1 MRLAH
6 SRFPQLAILIASAAT
21 ASCGDGGTDPSRAAV
36 KLGFAV
42 APAGAPSGIPFQTQP
57 VIQLLGADG
66 RAVEEQGV
74 AVTAAVQGAP
84 LVGTATV
91 TTNGDGRALFSNLGI
106 GGTATARTIVFTSPN
121 LQPVSQEVTV
131 TAGPAARLA
140 AATPV
145 AQSAVVSSPVTARP
159 AVTATDLA
167 GNPVAGVAVTFAV
180 TAGGGT
186 LAGASQVTGGDGRA
200 TVESWTLGGAAG
212 PNTVSASAPGLEG
225 SPVSFSATALLLAPT
240 LFRANGGTSQSAPV
254 GAAVA
259 TPPSVIVTGVGGVP
273 VPEVPVTFTLT
284 EGGGQVTGAT
294 PVTDADGV
302 ATLGSWV
309 LGPGVNRLVAASP
322 GIAGSPVT
330 FTATGTES
338 GRMSAHDE
346 PAARAGLVSTVVVP
360 APAVRVTTPAGL
372 PLAGVSVT
380 FTVASGGGSV
390 TGPTRVTNG
399 SGIATVGSWQLG
411 AAVGPNALTAS
422 AGPGYTGSPVTF
434 TALAV
439 AQLPDQIT
447 ISAGNGQ
454 TATVGT
460 PVPVRPAVRITAA
473 GAPVAGYPI
482 SFHTSDG
489 TVTGGDVSTGADGIA
504 TVGSWVL
511 GQSPGPQE
519 LRVTTAFGSVTFTAT
534 ARAGIPSI
542 FAATSPGLIADGV
555 VGREPETLPAVQVAD
570 QFGNPLA
577 GIEVRFAVAQGGG
590 SVNTAPR
597 LTDAAGIT
605 RPSGWRLGTTVG
617 LNTLTATVTG
627 LPPVTLHAEA
637 RADAP
642 VTIRIADGQGQTGGV
657 NRDLPVDPSVK
668 VEDQYGNAAV
678 GLVRFTIQGGGGSG
692 GGEVNSDATTGLA
705 SVRWRL
711 GPSPGPNSLRATLVP
726 TGAAVTFTATA
737 MAVTSSFDI
746 ELQFLGTVTAD
757 QRAAFDAAV
766 ARWRDIILG
775 DLSALQLNAPAG
787 DCFESQPALNRPV
800 DDVLILVEIAAID
813 GPGGVLGSAG
823 PCVLRSGSLLPA
835 MGAMRFDQADVVA
848 MQQSG
853 EFGDVILH
861 EMAHVFGLGTI
872 WQARGLLTGTSG
884 PDPRFTG
891 LAARQGY
898 VAVGGPGGTTVPVE
912 AGGGAGTALAH
923 WRESVF
929 RTELM
934 TGFIGGPPNPLSR
947 VTIGSLQDLGY
958 VVDYGTADPFSL
970 AAALQRLGPPPR
982 QLRERPLAGQLVVAA
997 PDGTII
1003 QRRARPR

>member
-6 SRFPQLAILIASAAT
+6 SRIPQLAILFASAAT
-21 ASCGDGGTDPSRAAV
+21 AACGDGGTDPSRAAV
-36 KLGFAV
+36 KLGLAV

-66 RAVEEQGV
+66 RAVEERGV

-84 LVGTATV
+84 LVGTATA
-91 TTNGDGRALFSNLGI
+91 TTNGDGRAVFTNLGI
-106 GGTATARTIVFTSPN
+106 GGPATTRTIVFTSPN

-131 TAGPAARLA
+131 SAGPAARLA

-167 GNPVAGVAVTFAV
+167 GNAVAGVAVTFAV
-180 TAGGGT
+180 TSGGGT
-186 LAGASQVTGGDGRA
+186 LTGASQVTGGDGRA
-200 TVESWTLGGAAG
+200 TVESWTLGSAVG

-240 LFRANGGTSQSAPV
+240 LFRANAGNGQSAPV
-254 GAAVA
+254 GGAVA
-259 TPPSVIVTGVGGVP
+259 IPPSVIVTGVGGVP
-273 VPEVPVTFTLT
+273 VPEVPVTFTIT
-284 EGGGQVTGAT
+284 EGSGQVTGAT
-294 PVTDADGV
+294 PVTNADGI

-330 FTATGTES
+330 FSATGTES

-346 PAARAGLVSTVVVP
+346 PPARAGLVSTVLVP
-360 APAVRVTTPAGL
+360 APAVRVTTPAGS

-380 FTVASGGGSV
+380 FAVASGGGSV
-390 TGPTRVTNG
+390 TGATQVTNG
-399 SGIATVGSWQLG
+399 SGIAAVGSWRLG
-411 AAVGPNALTAS
+411 AAVGANELTAS

-473 GAPVAGYPI
+473 GAPVAGYPV
-482 SFHTSDG
+482 SFQTSDG
-489 TVTGGDVSTGADGIA
+489 TITGGNVSTGADGIA

-534 ARAGIPSI
+534 ARAGTPSTL
-542 FAATSPGLIADGV
+542 FTDPGFVADGV
-555 VGREPETLPAVQVAD
+555 VGREPETLPAVQVTD

-597 LTDAAGIT
+597 LTDAVGIT

-627 LPPVTLHAEA
+627 LPPVTLRAQA

-642 VTIRIADGQGQTGGV
+642 ALIEIVDGQGQTGGV

-668 VEDQYGNAAV
+668 VEDQYGNAAI
-678 GLVRFTIQGGGGSG
+678 GLVRFTVQSGGGSG

-726 TGAAVTFTATA
+726 TGTAVTFTATA
-737 MAVTSSFDI
+737 VAVTSSFDI
-746 ELQFLGTVTAD
+746 ELQFLGTVSAD

-775 DLSALQLNAPAG
+775 DLSSLQLNAPAG
-787 DCFESQPALNRPV
+787 DCFESQPAVNRAV

-835 MGAMRFDQADVVA
+835 MGAMRFDQADVAA

-872 WQARGLLTGTSG
+872 WQARGLLTGASG
-884 PDPRFTG
+884 SDPRFIG

-898 VAVGGPGGTTVPVE
+898 VAVGGPAGSTVPVE

-982 QLRERPLAGQLVVAA
+982 HLRERPLAGQLVVAA